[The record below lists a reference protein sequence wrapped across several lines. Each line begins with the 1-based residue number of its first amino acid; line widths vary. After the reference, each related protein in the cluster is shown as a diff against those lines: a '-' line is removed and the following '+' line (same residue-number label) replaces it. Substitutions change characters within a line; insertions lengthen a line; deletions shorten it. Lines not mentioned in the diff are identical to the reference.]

1 MWEWRRRIHARL
13 EDGGVRIVRPDER
26 VTTVDKVPGPSFRW
40 RGLDG
45 LRAFAVLLV
54 LACHFGFHAQGG
66 IVGVDVFFVISG
78 FLITS
83 LLLKERDKTGKI
95 SFRDFWVRRAYR
107 LFPALVCAIVF
118 AVIMSRW
125 ALPAER
131 HQTLIGVPPVLLYV
145 GNWWAVFGPGHS
157 LGLLSPDW
165 SLAVEEQFYVVW
177 PLVAALWLA
186 RTANRPR
193 AALIIGILA
202 VLDVGWLAI
211 TSLVLHYNNV
221 YMRTDTHA
229 MGLLAGSALALL
241 LTQRK
246 AITISPRLAKAAQAF
261 ALLGVLVIVGITLVM
276 HQTPKSEAIAI
287 TTGTAAAVVLLVG
300 LLLVPNGWLTNLFE
314 LRVAKWIG
322 VRSYGI
328 YLFNYPISVILL
340 AHLHTHNTTR
350 LALSLLG
357 IMVSI
362 GIAAASFKWV
372 EQPFLA
378 RKARYSAAKTASL
391 VAA

>member
-1 MWEWRRRIHARL
+1 MTL
-13 EDGGVRIVRPDER
+13 VDIV
-26 VTTVDKVPGPSFRW
+26 PSQSTRW

-54 LACHFGFHAQGG
+54 LACHFGLHAQGG
-66 IVGVDVFFVISG
+66 TVGVDVFFVISG

-83 LLLKERDKTGKI
+83 LLLKERDKTGGI

-118 AVIMSRW
+118 AVLLSKW

-131 HQTLIGVPPVLLYV
+131 HQTFVAIPPVLLYV
-145 GNWWAVFGPGHS
+145 GNWWAVFGPQHS

-177 PLVAALWLA
+177 PLLAALWLA
-186 RTANRPR
+186 HTAHRRR
-193 AALIIGILA
+193 AALIIGMLS
-202 VLDVGWLAI
+202 VLDVVLLFAA
-211 TSLVLHYNNV
+211 SSVLHWSNV

-241 LTQRK
+241 LVGSKAVTLTPRTGKALQGLACVAVLAIVGVTLAIRQTPAAEPPVLTAM
-246 AITISPRLAKAAQAF
+246 AITVGTLAA
-261 ALLGVLVIVGITLVM
+261 LVI
-276 HQTPKSEAIAI
+276 
-287 TTGTAAAVVLLVG
+287 LVG
-300 LLLVPNGWLTNLFE
+300 FVLVPNGRLTQLFE
-314 LRVAKWIG
+314 NPLAKWLG

-340 AHLHTHNTTR
+340 AHLHTHNTAR
-350 LALSLLG
+350 LALTAIG
-357 IMVSI
+357 IMASI
-362 GIAAASFKWV
+362 AVAAASYRWV

-378 RKARYSAAKTASL
+378 RKARYTAARTSSL
-391 VAA
+391 VSI

>member
-1 MWEWRRRIHARL
+1 MTDSAAHA
-13 EDGGVRIVRPDER
+13 G
-26 VTTVDKVPGPSFRW
+26 KSSRW

-66 IVGVDVFFVISG
+66 IVGVDVFFVLSG

-83 LLLKERDKTGKI
+83 LLLKERDKTGQI
-95 SFRDFWVRRAYR
+95 SYRDFWARRAYR

-118 AVIMSRW
+118 AVVMSRW

-165 SLAVEEQFYVVW
+165 SLAVEEQFYVIW
-177 PLVAALWLA
+177 PLVALVWLA
-186 RTANRPR
+186 RTSHRGR
-193 AALIIGILA
+193 AALIVGVLA
-202 VLDVGWLAI
+202 VLDIVWLFTA
-211 TSLVLHYNNV
+211 SLVLHHSNT

-229 MGLLAGSALALL
+229 MGLLAGSAMALL
-241 LTQRK
+241 LARPK
-246 AITISPRLAKAAQAF
+246 ALTLPPRFSRVLQGFGLVAVLA
-261 ALLGVLVIVGITLVM
+261 IVGVTLLT
-276 HQTPKSEAIAI
+276 HQTPSSEAMAI
-287 TTGTAAAVVLLVG
+287 TVGTFAAVVILLG
-300 LLLVPNGWLTNLFE
+300 LVLVPAGWLTQLFE
-314 LRVAKWIG
+314 FPIAKWLG

-328 YLFNYPISVILL
+328 YLYNYPISVILL

-350 LALSLLG
+350 LALSMLG
-357 IMVSI
+357 ILASI
-362 GIAAASFKWV
+362 AIAAASFKWV

-378 RKARYSAAKTASL
+378 RKARYTAIRTPVL
-391 VAA
+391 ATA

>member
-1 MWEWRRRIHARL
+1 MQS
-13 EDGGVRIVRPDER
+13 VRPGQR
-26 VTTVDKVPGPSFRW
+26 MTTIDTAPGPSFRW
-40 RGLDG
+40 KGLDG

-66 IVGVDVFFVISG
+66 IVGVDVFFLISG

-83 LLLKERDKTGKI
+83 LLLKERDKTGGI

-118 AVIMSRW
+118 AVLMSRW

-131 HQTLIGVPPVLLYV
+131 HQTLIAVPPVLLYV

-186 RTANRPR
+186 RTAHRER
-193 AALIIGILA
+193 AALIIGALA
-202 VLDVGWLAI
+202 ILDVAWLVT
-211 TSLVLHYNNV
+211 TSLVLHFNNV

-229 MGLLAGSALALL
+229 IGLLAGSALALL
-241 LTQRK
+241 LARPK
-246 AITISPRLAKAAQAF
+246 AVTLTPGLAKALQGIAAV
-261 ALLGVLVIVGITLVM
+261 AVLAIVGVTLAM
-276 HQTPKSEAIAI
+276 RENPTSEAMAI
-287 TTGTAAAVVLLVG
+287 IVGSLAATVLLVG
-300 LLLVPNGWLTNLFE
+300 LVLVPTGRLTNLFE
-314 LRVAKWIG
+314 NRVAKWIG

-350 LALSLLG
+350 LALSVLG
-357 IMVSI
+357 ILISI
-362 GIAAASFKWV
+362 AIAAASYRWV

-378 RKARYSAAKTASL
+378 RKARYSSARTASL
-391 VAA
+391 VMV

>member
-1 MWEWRRRIHARL
+1 MRTCTSGSRM
-13 EDGGVRIVRPDER
+13 
-26 VTTVDKVPGPSFRW
+26 TTIDKAPGRSFRW
-40 RGLDG
+40 KGLDG

-66 IVGVDVFFVISG
+66 IVGVDVFFVLSG

-83 LLLKERDKTGKI
+83 LLLKERDKTGGI
-95 SFRDFWVRRAYR
+95 SFHDFWVRRAYR

-177 PLVAALWLA
+177 PLVAAVWLA
-186 RTANRPR
+186 RTANRGR
-193 AALIIGILA
+193 AALIIGVLA
-202 VLDVGWLAI
+202 ILDVVWLVTA
-211 TSLVLHYNNV
+211 SSVLHYNNV

-241 LTQRK
+241 FARTKTVTL
-246 AITISPRLAKAAQAF
+246 APGFAKALQGVAF
-261 ALLGVLVIVGITLVM
+261 MAVLAIVGVTLIM
-276 HQTPKSEAIAI
+276 HQTPTSEAMAI
-287 TTGTAAAVVLLVG
+287 TAGTAAAVVILVAMV
-300 LLLVPNGWLTNLFE
+300 LVPTGWLTRLFE
-314 LRVAKWIG
+314 VPVAKWLG

-328 YLFNYPISVILL
+328 YLYNYPISVILL

-350 LALSLLG
+350 LALSTLG
-357 IMVSI
+357 ILMSI
-362 GIAAASFKWV
+362 AIAAASYKWV

-378 RKARYSAAKTASL
+378 RKARYSAARAASL
-391 VAA
+391 VPVKETEGASGPSI

>member
-1 MWEWRRRIHARL
+1 M
-13 EDGGVRIVRPDER
+13 
-26 VTTVDKVPGPSFRW
+26 TTVATPAGSSFRW

-66 IVGVDVFFVISG
+66 IVGVDVFFVLSG

-83 LLLKERDKTGKI
+83 LLLKERDKTGGI
-95 SFRDFWVRRAYR
+95 SFRDFWARRAYR

-118 AVIMSRW
+118 AVVMSRW
-125 ALPAER
+125 ALPSER

-186 RTANRPR
+186 RTTNRGR
-193 AALIIGILA
+193 AALIIGVLSI
-202 VLDVGWLAI
+202 LDVVWLMTA
-211 TSLVLHYNNV
+211 SFVLHFNNV

-241 LTQRK
+241 LARTK
-246 AITISPRLAKAAQAF
+246 AITLGPGVAKALQGF
-261 ALLGVLVIVGITLVM
+261 AALAVLAIVGVTLVM
-276 HQTPKSEAIAI
+276 RETTTSEAIAV
-287 TTGTAAAVVLLVG
+287 TVGSLAAVALLVG
-300 LLLVPNGWLTNLFE
+300 LVLVPAGWLTQVFE
-314 LRVAKWIG
+314 LRVAKWLG

-328 YLFNYPISVILL
+328 YLYNYPISVLLL
-340 AHLHTHNTTR
+340 AHLHTHNKTR
-350 LALSLLG
+350 LALSLVG
-357 IMVSI
+357 ILVAI
-362 GIAAASFKWV
+362 AIAAASYRWV

-378 RKARYSAAKTASL
+378 RKARYSAARAAK
-391 VAA
+391 VAVV

>member
-1 MWEWRRRIHARL
+1 VQSVHP
-13 EDGGVRIVRPDER
+13 GER
-26 VTTVDKVPGPSFRW
+26 VTGIDPSPRPSFRW

-66 IVGVDVFFVISG
+66 IVGVDVFFVLSG

-83 LLLKERDKTGKI
+83 LLLKERDKTGGI
-95 SFRDFWVRRAYR
+95 SFRAFWVRRAYR

-118 AVIMSRW
+118 AVVLSRW
-125 ALPAER
+125 VSPSER
-131 HQTLIGVPPVLLYV
+131 HQTLIAVPPVLLYV

-177 PLVAALWLA
+177 PLVAAVWLA
-186 RTANRPR
+186 RTADRGR
-193 AALIIGILA
+193 AALIIGVLA
-202 VLDVGWLAI
+202 ILDVVWLVTA
-211 TSLVLHYNNV
+211 SLVLNLNNV

-241 LTQRK
+241 LARPKSLTLTPRYAKALQGLGVVAVLAICGVTLIMRQTPASEAM
-246 AITISPRLAKAAQAF
+246 AIT
-261 ALLGVLVIVGITLVM
+261 V
-276 HQTPKSEAIAI
+276 
-287 TTGTAAAVVLLVG
+287 GTAAAALLLVG
-300 LLLVPNGWLTNLFE
+300 MLLVPTGWLANLFE
-314 LRVAKWIG
+314 IRVAKWIG

-340 AHLHTHNTTR
+340 TRLHTHNTTR
-350 LALSLLG
+350 LALST
-357 IMVSI
+357 I
-362 GIAAASFKWV
+362 GILISIAVAAASYKWV

-378 RKARYSAAKTASL
+378 RKARYTAARAASL
-391 VAA
+391 VQV